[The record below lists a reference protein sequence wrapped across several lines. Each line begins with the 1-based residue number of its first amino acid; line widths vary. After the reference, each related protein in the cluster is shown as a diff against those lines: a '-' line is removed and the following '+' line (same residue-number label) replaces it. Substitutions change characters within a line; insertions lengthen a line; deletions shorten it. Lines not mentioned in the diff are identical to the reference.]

1 MNVAC
6 NYPTAS
12 TFSPWTTLKTCCV
25 FGNCKKQIRL
35 GDIAIC
41 LGFINV
47 TTDDMAVMQCNEI
60 EEGMIDYQS
69 SLFGLVFFSFQVL
82 VTLLLLYAF
91 TVFLILF
98 YIL

>member
-12 TFSPWTTLKTCCV
+12 TFSPWTTLKTCCS

-47 TTDDMAVMQCNEI
+47 TTDDMTVMQFNEI
-60 EEGMIDYQS
+60 EDGMIDYQS
-69 SLFGLVFFSFQVL
+69 SVFGPSFVSFQ
-82 VTLLLLYAF
+82 F
-91 TVFLILF
+91 
-98 YIL
+98 